1 MEKTDSDPDSTH
13 ILPPI
18 SPVERDA
25 VYAATQE
32 AIKSRNMR
40 EAHHLLLKMIQID
53 GGNPEL
59 WLLLAWTAPTR
70 REAGVFF
77 EHLLQV
83 QPDYP
88 LAICGVAWSGIEW
101 TAEESNHT
109 AVDLPGLAQTTGS
122 LDVQYRNTHPVEQ
135 AHPLVPRGSKPLKR
149 QTGEIP
155 EPASVMD
162 RKHHSGRT
170 GELTSHISSTTNS
183 YSNQQAEWLQPAAW
197 TVENAGMEYPFLDDD
212 ERGWRGIGRRILA
225 VLSRIGFQAFL
236 VLYLLGITSAELVT
250 AFRSHILGQAYHGTI
265 LIVILLFIVFS
276 RGLKYYKLLLALSLV
291 PLFRLISLTMP
302 QLEIGQF
309 YAYVLTGFFMLIAAV
324 VVIRLAGFQPKQIG
338 LIWPKSVL
346 IQILIGIIGLGF
358 GFIEYFILR
367 PEPAVPTFS
376 LPAILLPALVLIIC
390 PGFIEEL
397 IFRGILQRAS
407 SVIYKR
413 MAPTFIALLF
423 AILHIGYKSWV
434 DIIFLFLVGL
444 FFSFMVAKTHS
455 LLGVSLAHGLA
466 NIGLFLVFPFV
477 LATPL
482 KNYPVLPLPLVQINA
497 PAIWS
502 APFSYLPRPEEV
514 ISPDMMATSTATLQ
528 ASETAIVADYPTATS
543 TASPSDTEIPTGTAT
558 WTVTPYRS
566 PTATLTKT
574 LAPLLPR
581 TNTPTPTQ
589 PRTST
594 STLIPSPTQSPS
606 PTASD
611 VPVPSLTP
619 TITPYPTDEWP
630 TPIPTD
636 TPTLIISE

>member
-1 MEKTDSDPDSTH
+1 MEKTDNDPDSTH
-13 ILPPI
+13 ILPHI
-18 SPVERDA
+18 SSIERDA

-32 AIKSRNMR
+32 AIKSRNMS
-40 EAHHLLLKMIQID
+40 EAHHLLLKMIQVD

-70 REAGVFF
+70 RDAGVFF

-101 TAEESNHT
+101 TAEEINHSV
-109 AVDLPGLAQTTGS
+109 VDLPGLAQTTGS
-122 LDVQYRNTHPVEQ
+122 LDAQYRNTHLGEQ
-135 AHPLVPRGSKPLKR
+135 TQPLVSRGSKPLKR
-149 QTGEIP
+149 QTGEIS

-162 RKHHSGRT
+162 KKYHSGRT
-170 GELTSHISSTTNS
+170 GELTHLSPATNS
-183 YSNQQAEWLQPAAW
+183 SINQQTEWLQPAAW
-197 TVENAGMEYPFLDDD
+197 TVENAGMDYPFLDDD

-225 VLSRIGFQAFL
+225 GLSRIGFQVFL
-236 VLYLLGITSAELVT
+236 LLYLLGITSAELVT

-302 QLEIGQF
+302 QLEISQF
-309 YAYVLTGFFMLIAAV
+309 FTYVLTGLIMLIAAV
-324 VVIRLAGFQPKQIG
+324 VIIRLSGFQPKQIG
-338 LIWPKSVL
+338 VAWPNSVP
-346 IQILIGIIGLGF
+346 IQILVGFIGLGF

-376 LPAILLPALVLIIC
+376 LPTILLPALVLIVC
-390 PGFIEEL
+390 SGFIEEL

-413 MAPTFIALLF
+413 MAPIFVALLF

-434 DIIFLFLVGL
+434 DLIFLFFVGL
-444 FFSFMVAKTHS
+444 FFSYIVAKTHS

-466 NIGLFLVFPFV
+466 NVALFLVFPFV
-477 LATPL
+477 FATPL
-482 KNYPVLPLPLVQINA
+482 MDHPVLPPPLVQINA

-502 APFSYLPRPEEV
+502 APFSSLPRPEEI
-514 ISPDMMATSTATLQ
+514 ISPDMIPTGTATLQ
-528 ASETAIVADYPTATS
+528 ASDTATVADYPTATS
-543 TASPSDTEIPTGTAT
+543 TVSPSDTEFSTGTAT

-574 LAPLLPR
+574 LAPLTPR
-581 TNTPTPTQ
+581 TNTPTLTQ

-594 STLIPSPTQSPS
+594 STLIPAPTQSPS

-611 VPVPSLTP
+611 VPIPSLTP
-619 TITPYPTDEWP
+619 TNTPYPTDEWP

-636 TPTLIISE
+636 TPTPTISG